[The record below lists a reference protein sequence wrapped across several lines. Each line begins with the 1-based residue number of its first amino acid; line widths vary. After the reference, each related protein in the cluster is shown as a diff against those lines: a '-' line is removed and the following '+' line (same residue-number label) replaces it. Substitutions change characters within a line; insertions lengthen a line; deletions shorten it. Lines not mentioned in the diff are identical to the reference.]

1 MNTEDVRRASALIG
15 AGLQR
20 RMRPTDGSEYAAL
33 LDRYRTDADFQELV
47 ETIASGLG
55 LEILGAP
62 RFGLVL
68 APEPGGPF
76 AMRLGDF
83 REGMTVEER
92 MVAGLILLAL
102 AAYAY
107 PNEVD
112 LDDPT
117 VRSVEIGRLEKF
129 LRGAVGPIVDSPATD
144 DVATNAAQRY
154 DAMPELLVTEKT
166 GRRKKGCSLRAIEDV
181 MDWLVE
187 QGMARDMSRTMNAV
201 DTYQITDRFRLQVAE
216 LAGDA
221 AFTVLRDLRANVAGE
236 PQELAG

>member
-1 MNTEDVRRASALIG
+1 MNIEDVRRASVLIG

-20 RMRPTDGSEYAAL
+20 RVRPTDGSEYAAL
-33 LDRYRTDADFQELV
+33 LDRYRTDPDFQELV
-47 ETIASGLG
+47 ETVASGLG

-92 MVAGLILLAL
+92 MVAGLILLGL

-117 VRSVEIGRLEKF
+117 MIHPK
-129 LRGAVGPIVDSPATD
+129 
-144 DVATNAAQRY
+144 
-154 DAMPELLVTEKT
+154 
-166 GRRKKGCSLRAIEDV
+166 
-181 MDWLVE
+181 
-187 QGMARDMSRTMNAV
+187 
-201 DTYQITDRFRLQVAE
+201 
-216 LAGDA
+216 
-221 AFTVLRDLRANVAGE
+221 
-236 PQELAG
+236 